1 MFADRE
7 GPGGQLLAR
16 CKILA
21 FGRSASQVMV
31 VVIDGHHHDD
41 EEAYF
46 DFDSIPN
53 CSFDDC
59 FLSREAVAAST
70 IACCVVQ
77 VIAITVNIVT
87 IITIV
92 TVIINFNIHEIQYFT
107 NILIIVQQDEL
118 EEDVVVRVLD
128 CDSISQVGGSSHCHT
143 DHWLIVSLITL
154 IISLPY

>member
-1 MFADRE
+1 MQDTRFRKI
-7 GPGGQLLAR
+7 GFSGGD
-16 CKILA
+16 C
-21 FGRSASQVMV
+21 GEVY
-31 VVIDGHHHDD
+31 DD

-77 VIAITVNIVT
+77 VTAITVNIVT

-92 TVIINFNIHEIQYFT
+92 TIIIDLFMKFNILQTF
-107 NILIIVQQDEL
+107 
-118 EEDVVVRVLD
+118 
-128 CDSISQVGGSSHCHT
+128 
-143 DHWLIVSLITL
+143 
-154 IISLPY
+154 